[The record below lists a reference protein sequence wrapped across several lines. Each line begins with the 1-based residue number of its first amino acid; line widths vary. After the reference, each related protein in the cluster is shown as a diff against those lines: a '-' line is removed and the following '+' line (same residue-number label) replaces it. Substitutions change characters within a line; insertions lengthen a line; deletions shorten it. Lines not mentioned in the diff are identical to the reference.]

1 LAITNYVAQ
10 RGERCLAIAG
20 VSMAD
25 CAPPPVA
32 INPPVAEEP
41 GLLRP
46 GQAVMVTA
54 LSANS
59 VTVKSPRRMKPG
71 ARTDLQLIEQR
82 RILRGEIDRCR
93 VIGLEPIC
101 YEAIFSFDQS
111 VQMSDAEL
119 VRSARVAVAANTPHI
134 DKWRIPK
141 SASIRRTES
150 DRRRSATVTRNDFS
164 GDRSRRRYVR
174 VAVAFD
180 GYRAGLPDTPVRIV
194 DLSLGGCFVNST
206 YEQKDRSRLV
216 LKINLPQEGVV
227 TLNAETVYR
236 RPAVGFALRFVDV
249 DAETSARLIRTVEAL
264 TLSPAASDR

>member
-1 LAITNYVAQ
+1 VTTNRKRRRFEPLTITNYVAQ
-10 RGERCLAIAG
+10 RGERCVAIPG

-32 INPPVAEEP
+32 INPPIAEEP

-46 GQAVMVTA
+46 GQTVMVA
-54 LSANS
+54 ARSANS
-59 VTVKSPRRMKPG
+59 VTVKSQRRMKPG

-101 YEAIFSFDQS
+101 YEAIFSFGHS

-119 VRSARVAVAANTPHI
+119 ARSCNARAAVAAETPHMN
-134 DKWRIPK
+134 KGRIAK
-141 SASIRRTES
+141 
-150 DRRRSATVTRNDFS
+150 
-164 GDRSRRRYVR
+164 SRRRYVR
-174 VAVAFD
+174 VAAPFD
-180 GYRAGLPDTPVRIV
+180 GYRAGLLDTPVQIA
-194 DLSLGGCFVNST
+194 DLGLGGCFVNST
-206 YEQKDRSRLV
+206 HEQKDRSRLV

-236 RPAVGFALRFVDV
+236 RPAAGFALRFVDV

-264 TLSPAASDR
+264 TLSPAASW

>member
-1 LAITNYVAQ
+1 MTTNRKKSRFEPLTITNYVAP
-10 RGERCLAIAG
+10 RGERYVAIPG
-20 VSMAD
+20 VSIAD
-25 CAPPPVA
+25 CAPTQVA

-46 GQAVMVTA
+46 GQAVTVAA

-82 RILRGEIDRCR
+82 RILRGEIARCC

-111 VQMSDAEL
+111 VEMSEADVA
-119 VRSARVAVAANTPHI
+119 RSYGAKAAVAH
-134 DKWRIPK
+134 
-141 SASIRRTES
+141 
-150 DRRRSATVTRNDFS
+150 
-164 GDRSRRRYVR
+164 GDRSRRRHVR
-174 VAVAFD
+174 VAVPFD
-180 GYRAGLPDTPVRIV
+180 GYRAGLPETPVRIV
-194 DLSLGGCFVNST
+194 NLGLGGCFVNST
-206 YEQKDRSRLV
+206 HDQKDRSRLV

-264 TLSPAASDR
+264 TLLPAANW

>member
-46 GQAVMVTA
+46 GQAVMVAA

-59 VTVKSPRRMKPG
+59 VTVKSLRRMKPG
-71 ARTDLQLIEQR
+71 ARTELQLIEQR

-111 VQMSDAEL
+111 VEMPGTDL
-119 VRSARVAVAANTPHI
+119 ARTYGAKVAVTH
-134 DKWRIPK
+134 
-141 SASIRRTES
+141 
-150 DRRRSATVTRNDFS
+150 
-164 GDRSRRRYVR
+164 GGRSRRRHVR
-174 VAVAFD
+174 VAVPFD
-180 GYRAGLPDTPVRIV
+180 GYRAGLPETPVRIV
-194 DLSLGGCFVNST
+194 NLGLGGCFVNST
-206 YEQKDRSRLV
+206 HEQKDRSRLV

-236 RPAVGFALRFVDV
+236 RPSVGFALRFVDV
-249 DAETSARLIRTVEAL
+249 NAETSARLIRTVEAL
-264 TLSPAASDR
+264 TLSPAN

>member
-1 LAITNYVAQ
+1 VTTNRKKSRIEPLAITNYVAP
-10 RGERCLAIAG
+10 RGERYVAIPG
-20 VSMAD
+20 VSIAD
-25 CAPPPVA
+25 CALSPVA

-46 GQAVMVTA
+46 GQAVMVAARST
-54 LSANS
+54 NS
-59 VTVKSPRRMKPG
+59 VTIKSPRRMKPG

-111 VQMSDAEL
+111 VEM
-119 VRSARVAVAANTPHI
+119 
-134 DKWRIPK
+134 
-141 SASIRRTES
+141 
-150 DRRRSATVTRNDFS
+150 
-164 GDRSRRRYVR
+164 SRRRHVR
-174 VAVAFD
+174 VAVPFD
-180 GYRAGLPDTPVRIV
+180 GYRASLPETPVRIV
-194 DLSLGGCFVNST
+194 DLGLGGCFVNST
-206 YEQKDRSRLV
+206 HQQKDRSRLV

-249 DAETSARLIRTVEAL
+249 NAETSARLIRTVEAL
-264 TLSPAASDR
+264 NAERGGQLVAAERYAPYSA

>member
-1 LAITNYVAQ
+1 MTTHRKRRRFEPLTITNYVAQ
-10 RGERCLAIAG
+10 RGERCLAIPG
-20 VSMAD
+20 VSMAE

-46 GQAVMVTA
+46 GQAVMVAA

-71 ARTDLQLIEQR
+71 ARTDLQLMEQR

-119 VRSARVAVAANTPHI
+119 ARSCNARVAVAAEPPHM
-134 DKWRIPK
+134 DKWRIAK

-150 DRRRSATVTRNDFS
+150 DRWCSTTVTRNEFS

-174 VAVAFD
+174 VAVPFD
-180 GYRAGLPDTPVRIV
+180 GYRAGLPDTPVQIA
-194 DLSLGGCFVNST
+194 DLGPGGCFVNST
-206 YEQKDRSRLV
+206 YEQRDRCNS
-216 LKINLPQEGVV
+216 G
-227 TLNAETVYR
+227 
-236 RPAVGFALRFVDV
+236 
-249 DAETSARLIRTVEAL
+249 SAARDNIE
-264 TLSPAASDR
+264 